1 MSSIK
6 SYNLNTNFSD
16 NQSKTIPRW
25 TFSENLIGIKGLKI
39 KNAMIPLTLNN
50 IDTYNNVISITE
62 TISATTY
69 ANTITLPVGQYNSS
83 NIKTQLQTS
92 MNSLGN
98 LYYTVGFNTFGNAL
112 TISNSTGTFSIN
124 SVGNNAY
131 DELGFGYV
139 TVQTNY
145 TTSSIDLSGI
155 KQLNVVSNLNAV
167 NVVGQNYSILC
178 SIPIEESL
186 NTISTFTD
194 DGNDYVEIDREEL
207 CNVELSLR
215 DEVFRPI
222 NCNKDWNITINFLT
236 D

>member
-16 NQSKTIPRW
+16 NNSKTIPRW
-25 TFSENLIGIKGLKI
+25 TFPENLIGIKGLKI

-50 IDTYNNVISITE
+50 IDTYNNVLSITE
-62 TISATTY
+62 TISTTTY

-139 TVQTNY
+139 SVQTNY

-155 KQLNVVSNLNAV
+155 KQLNVVSNINAV
-167 NVVGQNYSILC
+167 NVVGQNYSIVC

-186 NTISTFTD
+186 NTISTYTD
-194 DGNDYVEIDREEL
+194 DGNDYLEIDREEL

-222 NCNKDWNITINFLT
+222 NVNKDWNITINFLT